1 MHHLSL
7 ITLIVLHETFPR
19 KRWNLSR
26 FLTSQKRPLPVSH
39 PSSRKLR
46 KVGNLFANYYFYS
59 ETLFSNLCFRADG
72 HRISIYK
79 IFYLCCRMEVL
90 LSEEILDL
98 QTKARHYLIPPP
110 LYHLKTITV
119 ICFEGIFIN
128 YWKWKRTHLGPG
140 RFYCEEHSLL
150 IQGEMGSRF
159 PLKSFM
165 WLMICKKTL

>member
-46 KVGNLFANYYFYS
+46 KVGNFFANYYFYS

-72 HRISIYK
+72 HRMSIYK
-79 IFYLCCRMEVL
+79 IFYLCCRIEVL

-128 YWKWKRTHLGPG
+128 YWKWKRTHLAGQI
-140 RFYCEEHSLL
+140 LL
-150 IQGEMGSRF
+150 WGALSADPRRDGWVLGF
-159 PLKSFM
+159 HWKVL
-165 WLMICKKTL
+165 CD